1 MLREFQ
7 VTKDKPANSM
17 YKSGEEKIVTGMAV
31 VKNESNK
38 TFEFASA
45 ETAADLFFV
54 DKERVPSGINA
65 ARGDMSDYDEDFVNI
80 KAGEFIGLERYT
92 DGEKFATDQFK
103 AGDFGEGAV
112 AGIDVSV
119 GVDGKWQKAT
129 VSTMPSKYVFD
140 GFHNDNGH
148 KLVMVRVEADAI
160 KNA

>member
-1 MLREFQ
+1 MIRDMRRNGAQ
-7 VTKDKPANSM
+7 PKDTMHKAEVAM
-17 YKSGEEKIVTGMAV
+17 VTGMGV
-31 VKNESNK
+31 VIKDA
-38 TFEFASA
+38 TTVALPSA
-45 ETAADLFFV
+45 ETASNIYV
-54 DKERVPSGINA
+54 VTKERIPTGINT
-65 ARGDMSDYDEDFVNI
+65 ARVDMSDYDEDFVNI

-103 AGDFGEGAV
+103 AEDFGEGAV
-112 AGIDVSV
+112 AGFAVSD
-119 GVDGKWQKAT
+119 GTDGKWQKAT

>member
-1 MLREFQ
+1 MIRDMRRNGAQ
-7 VTKDKPANSM
+7 PKDTMHKAEVAM
-17 YKSGEEKIVTGMAV
+17 VTGMGIVIKDATTV
-31 VKNESNK
+31 
-38 TFEFASA
+38 ALPSA
-45 ETAADLFFV
+45 ETASNIYV
-54 DKERVPSGINA
+54 VTKERIPTGINT
-65 ARGDMSDYDEDFVNI
+65 ARVDMSDYDEDFVNI

-103 AGDFGEGAV
+103 AEDFGEGAV
-112 AGIDVSV
+112 AGFAVSV

>member
-1 MLREFQ
+1 MIRDMKRNGAQ
-7 VTKDKPANSM
+7 PKDTMHKAEVAM
-17 YKSGEEKIVTGMAV
+17 VTGMGV
-31 VKNESNK
+31 VIKDA
-38 TFEFASA
+38 TTVALPSA
-45 ETAADLFFV
+45 ETASNV
-54 DKERVPSGINA
+54 YVVTKERIPTGINT
-65 ARGDMSDYDEDFVNI
+65 ARVDMSDYDEDFVNI

-112 AGIDVSV
+112 AGFAVSV

-140 GFHNDNGH
+140 RFHNDNGH

>member
-1 MLREFQ
+1 MIRDMRRNGAQ
-7 VTKDKPANSM
+7 PKDTMHKAEVAM
-17 YKSGEEKIVTGMAV
+17 VTGMGV
-31 VKNESNK
+31 VIKDA
-38 TFEFASA
+38 TTVALPSA
-45 ETAADLFFV
+45 ETASNV
-54 DKERVPSGINA
+54 YVVTKERIPTGINT
-65 ARGDMSDYDEDFVNI
+65 ARVDMSDYDEDFVNI

-103 AGDFGEGAV
+103 AEDFGEGAV
-112 AGIDVSV
+112 AGFAVSV